1 MASLQHVY
9 RRGHIF
15 WWRRVHDLFYNR
27 RVDVRLSLGTTDRFE
42 ARNRGAAL
50 SAALPGVRSML
61 EQEIRENSEVTEGE
75 LRAIAKEMYHARL
88 LEVCTMQ
95 RAEPSLAELHSAT
108 NLAFIVYFERLKS
121 LGGHAS
127 FSSAEERSW
136 LERGCDPQRI
146 ADLKTI
152 IAMREN
158 KGVSPIRREEID
170 HHLTRAGFTPD
181 DKLRWMLELLL
192 YPAYRDAYADAESE
206 LQDGYQDLGFDSPEN
221 DEPDVTFD
229 PQPNGGSSKP
239 SINKKWLAWT
249 PTEVAEAMIAA
260 TPKLSG
266 HRKKGK
272 RGSST
277 VEEQTLR
284 QIRWAATLLQKSLP
298 TGTPLYKVTETD
310 IARLDVF
317 FDQLSCRYGK
327 SNTDRILS
335 ETLEEAA
342 KRAIDDVAEGNLPP
356 EEVGFSTRTS
366 NKHFGKLAQIFRYM
380 WKTTGTQANIDFSK
394 FMIDVPRNAR
404 DDRDRLT
411 NEQGKALFS
420 LAPWTGCKSERK
432 GDRLKGGDY
441 LCHDGLFFVPL
452 LVWYTGARR
461 EEVCK
466 LMVDDVKTDASIP
479 SIHIRPTEIGRVK
492 NKAAD
497 RVIAIA
503 DELIRL
509 GFVRYVKAMRADGER
524 LLFPELMPASSTK
537 RTLGDVFYKI
547 WWIYLAPHVPDLKR
561 GQAMHA
567 ARHMVSDELK
577 QQEVSLEFR
586 NDHLGHTG
594 KGGEGETRY
603 PSAASLEKLLKLV
616 NMIPVVT
623 GHLPDQ
629 TTVQLLSKSLRC
641 PRPGRLK

>member
-1 MASLQHVY
+1 MLFRSQ
-9 RRGHIF
+9 
-15 WWRRVHDLFYNR
+15 RV
-27 RVDVRLSLGTTDRFE
+27 
-42 ARNRGAAL
+42 
-50 SAALPGVRSML
+50 
-61 EQEIRENSEVTEGE
+61 
-75 LRAIAKEMYHARL
+75 
-88 LEVCTMQ
+88 
-95 RAEPSLAELHSAT
+95 
-108 NLAFIVYFERLKS
+108 
-121 LGGHAS
+121 
-127 FSSAEERSW
+127 
-136 LERGCDPQRI
+136 

-170 HHLTRAGFTPD
+170 HHLTRAGFTPN
-181 DKLRWMLELLL
+181 DKLRWQLELLL
-192 YPAYRDAYADAESE
+192 YLAYRNAYADAETA
-206 LQDGYQDLGFDSPEN
+206 LQDGYQDLELDDLEDDDLDVTGSPE
-221 DEPDVTFD
+221 
-229 PQPNGGSSKP
+229 PNVELFKTPIG
-239 SINKKWLAWT
+239 KKWLART
-249 PTEVAEAMIAA
+249 PIEVAEAMIAA

-272 RGSST
+272 RQSST

-298 TGTPLYKVTETD
+298 TGTPLYKVTEAD

-317 FDQLSCRYGK
+317 FDKLSSRYGK
-327 SNTDRILS
+327 SPVDRVLS
-335 ETLEEAA
+335 DTLENAA
-342 KRAIDDVAEGNLPP
+342 KRAIDEVAEGTLPS
-356 EEVGFSTRTS
+356 EDVGFSTRTS

-380 WKTTGTQANIDFSK
+380 WETTGSKANIDFGK

-432 GDRLKGGDY
+432 GDRLKEGDH

-461 EEVCK
+461 EEICK

-479 SIHIRPTEIGRVK
+479 SIHIRATEIGRVK

-509 GFVRYVKAMRADGER
+509 GFVRYVEALRADGER

-547 WWIYLAPHVPDLKR
+547 WWIYLAPHMPDLKR

-616 NMIPVVT
+616 NRIPIVT
-623 GHLPDQ
+623 GHLPEQ
-629 TTVQLLSKSLRC
+629 TRIQLLSKSLRC
-641 PRPGRLK
+641 PRPGRSK